1 MNAKNV
7 FLVYGKEM
15 RDTLRDRRTI
25 IWSIV
30 FPVMVIPL
38 LMFGMIGVSAKV
50 MGKAAKETV
59 PVVLQGEE
67 HAPELAR
74 RLQEIERFT
83 FVRAPDDLEEA
94 IGSKRI
100 RAAIEIPPGFDEE
113 LAAGS
118 RPTVLVRYHEGE
130 FKSESAV
137 RDMRRVAMGYRQELL
152 NERLAAYGLDQ
163 EDLEPFIFKRQNVA
177 SEEQVTARAMGG
189 IVPYIIILMCLV
201 GAMFPAIDL
210 TAGEKERGTMETIL
224 ASSVGRLDL
233 VLGKFLT
240 VMTASMSTVV
250 LSLAS
255 LAITATV
262 LVPRLAGPDAAGDMR
277 GLLDMAQQVN
287 TVGLAGMLVL
297 ILPLTMLFSAAL
309 MSVALFA
316 RSHREAQ
323 QYVGPLPMVVIIPAM
338 IGMLPGTELTATTAL
353 IPITST
359 SLASKELLAGSFD
372 WTALALIFG
381 SSCLYAVIAL
391 FIAVK
396 QFQREEVL
404 FRT

>member
-1 MNAKNV
+1 MNLKNV
-7 FLVYGKEM
+7 VLVYGKEL

-30 FPVMVIPL
+30 FPVLVIPL
-38 LMFGMIGVSAKV
+38 LMFGMIGVSAKI

-59 PVVLQGEE
+59 RVVLQGE
-67 HAPELAR
+67 ANSPELAG
-74 RLQEIERFT
+74 RLREIERFT
-83 FVRAPDDLEEA
+83 FVSAPDDLDAA
-94 IGSKRI
+94 IGNKQI
-100 RAAIEIPPGFDEE
+100 RAAVEIPAGFDDT
-113 LAAGS
+113 LAAGGQPEL
-118 RPTVLVRYHEGE
+118 RVRYHAGE
-130 FKSESAV
+130 FKSEAAV
-137 RDMRRVAMGYRQELL
+137 GDMRRVAMAYRQELL
-152 NERLAAYGLDQ
+152 NERLAGYGLGQ
-163 EDLEPFIFKRQNVA
+163 KDLEPFLFAQQNVA
-177 SEEQVTARAMGG
+177 SKEQVTGRAAGG

-240 VMTASMSTVV
+240 VMTASMATVI
-250 LSLAS
+250 LSLTS
-255 LAITATV
+255 LAFTAV
-262 LVPRLAGPDAAGDMR
+262 VIVPRMAGADASGDMKE
-277 GLLDMAQQVN
+277 LVEMARQVDPM
-287 TVGLAGMLVL
+287 GILGMLVL
-297 ILPLTMLFSAAL
+297 ILPLTMLFSAVL

-338 IGMLPGTELTATTAL
+338 IGMLPGTELTSKTAL

-372 WTALALIFG
+372 WASLALIFA
-381 SSCLYAVIAL
+381 SSCLYAVIA
-391 FIAVK
+391 IVVAVK

>member
-1 MNAKNV
+1 MNVRNV
-7 FLVYGKEM
+7 VLVYGKEL

-30 FPVMVIPL
+30 FPVLVIPL
-38 LMFGMIGVSAKV
+38 LMFGMIGVSAKI

-59 PVVLQGEE
+59 RVVLQGE
-67 HAPELAR
+67 ANSPELAG
-74 RLQEIERFT
+74 RLREIERFT
-83 FVRAPDDLEEA
+83 FVSAPDDLDAA
-94 IGSKRI
+94 IGNKQI
-100 RAAIEIPPGFDEE
+100 RAAVEIPAGFDDT
-113 LAAGS
+113 LAAGGQPEL
-118 RPTVLVRYHEGE
+118 RVRYHAGE
-130 FKSESAV
+130 FKSEAAV
-137 RDMRRVAMGYRQELL
+137 GDMRRVAMAYRQELL
-152 NERLAAYGLDQ
+152 NERLAGYGLGQ
-163 EDLEPFIFKRQNVA
+163 KDLEPFLFAQQNVA
-177 SEEQVTARAMGG
+177 SKEQVTGRAAGG

-240 VMTASMSTVV
+240 VMTASMATVI
-250 LSLAS
+250 LSLTS
-255 LAITATV
+255 LAFTAV
-262 LVPRLAGPDAAGDMR
+262 VIVPRMAGADASGDMKE
-277 GLLDMAQQVN
+277 LVEMARQVDPM
-287 TVGLAGMLVL
+287 GILGMLVL
-297 ILPLTMLFSAAL
+297 ILPLTMLFSAVL

-338 IGMLPGTELTATTAL
+338 IGMLPGTELTSKTAL

-372 WTALALIFG
+372 WASLALIFA
-381 SSCLYAVIAL
+381 SSCLYAVIA
-391 FIAVK
+391 IVVAVK